1 VERCIGCHYY
11 DRGKIRASDQGSLR
25 WGQCRRT
32 APALSPIN
40 VKASMIEGVWP
51 TVRDDDWCGEWKALT
66 RQLARREGV
75 GQGEGAAVA
84 AAAGPKPTPPP
95 EASGGHLMPALDA
108 LADLF
113 PVVGAVAGDD

>member
-40 VKASMIEGVWP
+40 AKASMIEGVWP
-51 TVRDDDWCGEWKALT
+51 TVRDDDWCGEWKVLT
-66 RQLARREGV
+66 RQPRRSERMS
-75 GQGEGAAVA
+75 EDTAI
-84 AAAGPKPTPPP
+84 AAAGSKPTPPQPP
-95 EASGGHLMPALDA
+95 EAYRGHLMPAIEA
-108 LADLF
+108 LADLLPF
-113 PVVGAVAGDD
+113 AAAPAGDD

>member
-1 VERCIGCHYY
+1 MERCIGCHYY
-11 DRGKIRASDQGSLR
+11 DRGKIRTSDQGSLR

-66 RQLARREGV
+66 RQPRRSDRTSEGTAI
-75 GQGEGAAVA
+75 AAV
-84 AAAGPKPTPPP
+84 GPKPAPPQPP
-95 EASGGHLMPALDA
+95 EAYRGHLRPAIEA
-108 LADLF
+108 LADLLPF
-113 PVVGAVAGDD
+113 AASPAGDD